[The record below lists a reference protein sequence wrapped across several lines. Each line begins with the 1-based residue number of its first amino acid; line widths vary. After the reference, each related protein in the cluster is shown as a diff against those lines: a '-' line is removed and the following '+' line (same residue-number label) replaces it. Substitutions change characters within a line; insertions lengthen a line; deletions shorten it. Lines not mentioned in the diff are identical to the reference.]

1 MARSQASSI
10 SYMILAPPEGG
21 IRRSGADLVQTQR
34 ALCIPSGVL
43 GDRLPKAGAPPR
55 SLLAINLVVKI
66 VDR

>member
-1 MARSQASSI
+1 MT
-10 SYMILAPPEGG
+10 LAPPARGFP
-21 IRRSGADLVQTQR
+21 RSGADLVRSQR
-34 ALCIPSGVL
+34 ALCIPAGVL

>member
-1 MARSQASSI
+1 MT
-10 SYMILAPPEGG
+10 LAPPARGFP
-21 IRRSGADLVQTQR
+21 RSGADLVQTQR